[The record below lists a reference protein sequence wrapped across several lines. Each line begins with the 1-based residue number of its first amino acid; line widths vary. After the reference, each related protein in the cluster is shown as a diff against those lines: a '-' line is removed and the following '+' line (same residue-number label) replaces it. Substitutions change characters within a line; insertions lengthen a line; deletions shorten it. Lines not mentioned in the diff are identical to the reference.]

1 MKILIKIWGE
11 PMNRSKNK
19 PMLKSSPLSRIQG
32 TPKLSRRS
40 SYPALRWALRVVKE
54 VMAPLAMGSWHCS
67 LWARSQPKTAGKA
80 TKANKKDIY
89 PSLSAPVATLSRR
102 FPRKAGR

>member
-1 MKILIKIWGE
+1 
-11 PMNRSKNK
+11 
-19 PMLKSSPLSRIQG
+19 
-32 TPKLSRRS
+32 
-40 SYPALRWALRVVKE
+40 
-54 VMAPLAMGSWHCS
+54 MAEMAVGSWHCS